1 MFTCLSLN
9 ILLHNVKRFLMPR
22 KKGEETFHIHALVPL
37 SLNKRLDD
45 FCQKTYVNK
54 TSILILALKKYMD
67 EMEDKK

>member
-1 MFTCLSLN
+1 
-9 ILLHNVKRFLMPR
+9 MPR